1 MTVGLWRDLWGAAR
15 SLDFSAAGD
24 GASPVSTHAVVRCG
38 QRPYNLSVMSS
49 TASLPEIPHS
59 NSNGHRRNP
68 ALRVLYYT
76 VCLLLVALIAGVWWL
91 YWIARLPLPQ
101 LDGSVSVSGIS
112 SKVRVMRDEQ
122 GVPTIQAATLE
133 DLFFAQG
140 YVTAQDRL
148 WQMDMLRRAA
158 AGELSEIIGEDTVKM
173 DREQRILGLRIA
185 AEAAEK
191 NISARDRGFLDAYAR
206 GVNAFLESHRDRL
219 SLEFR
224 LMKYTPRPWTVTD
237 SLLVGARMVQDLT
250 HYSNPPALTREKILA
265 KLGPELTADL
275 YVNSSWR
282 DRPPTEVRRME
293 DEPAVHSSDTDE
305 DEDDDE
311 EVDPEGGNGRL
322 ISGLA
327 SGSDFVNTLQ
337 LAGHVPQGLKPA
349 FFQALNGTAEAVPL
363 QNNWVVPPGL
373 GSAVSLFPALKRWA
387 KLVRPYGTG
396 YSFDTEYSS
405 GAGYADDSFRPGSN
419 NWVVSGQ
426 HTVSGKPLLS
436 NDMHLDHQM
445 PNLWFE
451 AHLKTDSGN
460 FDVAGVT
467 LPGVPFV
474 IVGHNQRIGW
484 GFTNVGATV
493 EDDYIEEFNAQGQ
506 YKTPAGWV
514 DAQHRQE
521 TIHVKGKPDVTLDVV
536 TTRHGPIITE
546 LIPGETRK
554 IALRWTLQDGM
565 GLMFFDVNSAENWE
579 EFRKAF
585 STFDAPGQNVMY
597 GDVDGHIG
605 YQATG
610 RVPIR
615 AAGDGSLP
623 VSGSDDAHEWKG
635 WIPFDE
641 MPHVYDPPEGI
652 LATANGRITPDG
664 YKYSIST
671 EWEAPWRTDR
681 IYRVLE
687 SGKKFAP
694 ADMLAL
700 QMDVSSTYD
709 RVCADK
715 FVYAIDHA
723 ASASDRAK
731 QAAEIL
737 RDWDGRMSA
746 DSAAPMIETKA
757 RQELARLLLE
767 PKLGA
772 AADISASRPAS
783 GALSWKSYHW
793 AMSSVWLENVL
804 TKQPARWLPPGYS
817 DYGSLLTAAVEN
829 AVKQTRV
836 ASGDPSKAP
845 SDLSQWK
852 WGKNYPVEIDHPVLS
867 QLPLIGRFT
876 GPGLHPLSGSNYTV
890 KAMGRGFGPSERL
903 TWNFANFDE
912 STLNVVTGESG
923 IFLSPYYMDQWAAW
937 YGGATF
943 AFPFSQAAVEQHR
956 AHEMMLEPGRQE
968 GSR

>member
-1 MTVGLWRDLWGAAR
+1 M
-15 SLDFSAAGD
+15 SL
-24 GASPVSTHAVVRCG
+24 
-38 QRPYNLSVMSS
+38 
-49 TASLPEIPHS
+49 TASLPEIR
-59 NSNGHRRNP
+59 RRNP
-68 ALRVLYYT
+68 ALRILYYAL
-76 VCLLLVALIAGVWWL
+76 CSLLVALIAAVWWL
-91 YWIARLPLPQ
+91 YWIARSPLPQ
-101 LDGSVSVSGIS
+101 LDGSVTVPGIS
-112 SKVRVMRDEQ
+112 SKIRVVRDGQ
-122 GVPTIQAATLE
+122 GVPTIEAATLE

-148 WQMDMLRRAA
+148 WQMDMMRRAA
-158 AGELSEIIGEDTVKM
+158 AGELSEVIGEATVKM
-173 DREQRILGLRIA
+173 DREERILGLRLA
-185 AEAAEK
+185 AEDAEK
-191 NISARDRGFLDAYAR
+191 NISARERVYFDAYAR

-224 LMKYTPRPWTVTD
+224 LLKYTPRPWTVTD
-237 SLLVGARMVQDLT
+237 SLLVGARMVQDLN
-250 HYSNPPALTREKILA
+250 HYRNPPTLTREKILA

-282 DRPPTEVRRME
+282 DRPPSEVRRMN
-293 DEPAVHSSDTDE
+293 DEPAANSSDE
-305 DEDDDE
+305 DDDDDE
-311 EVDPEGGNGRL
+311 EVDPTGGAGR
-322 ISGLA
+322 ITSA
-327 SGSDFVNTLQ
+327 SPGEHL
-337 LAGHVPQGLKPA
+337 PQGLKPA
-349 FFQALNGTAEAVPL
+349 FPLTLKATAEAVPIPFVL
-363 QNNWVVPPGL
+363 AHDSSVLRDGASPVSTGRVSTAYVAVP
-373 GSAVSLFPALKRWA
+373 
-387 KLVRPYGTG
+387 
-396 YSFDTEYSS
+396 
-405 GAGYADDSFRPGSN
+405 YAQPEETDSFRPGSN

-445 PNLWFE
+445 PNLWFA
-451 AHLKTDSGN
+451 AHLRVSGSN

-484 GFTNVGATV
+484 GFTNVGPTV
-493 EDDYIEEFNAQGQ
+493 EDDFIEEFNAQGQ

-514 DAQHRQE
+514 EPVHRQE
-521 TIHVKGKPDVTLDVV
+521 TIHVKGKPDVRLDVV

-546 LIPGETRK
+546 LLPGEARK
-554 IALRWTLQDGM
+554 IALRWTLQDGE
-565 GLMFFDVNSAENWE
+565 GLVFFDVDSAQNWD

-585 STFDAPGQNVMY
+585 STFGAPGQNVMY
-597 GDVDGHIG
+597 ADVDGHIG

-610 RVPIR
+610 RVAIR

-635 WIPFDE
+635 WIPFDD

-671 EWEAPWRTDR
+671 EWGAPWRTDR

-687 SGKKFAP
+687 SGRKFAP

-700 QMDVSSTYD
+700 QIDVSSAYD
-709 RVCADK
+709 RFCADK

-723 ASASDRAK
+723 TSASTRAK
-731 QAAEIL
+731 QAADIL

-746 DSAAPMIETKA
+746 ESAAPTIETKA

-772 AADISASRPAS
+772 AAEGPNLSAKS
-783 GALSWKSYHW
+783 GELNWSYRW

-817 DYGSLLTAAVEN
+817 DYESLLTAALEN
-829 AVKQTRV
+829 AVKQ
-836 ASGDPSKAP
+836 SGVPA
-845 SDLSQWK
+845 DLNQWK
-852 WGKNYPVEIDHPVLS
+852 WGKNSPVEINHLVLS

-876 GPGLHPLSGSNYTV
+876 GPGLHPQSGSGQTV
-890 KAMGRGFGPSERL
+890 KQVGRGFGPSERL
-903 TWNFANFDE
+903 TMNFANFDE
-912 STLNVVTGESG
+912 STLNLVTGESG

-937 YGGATF
+937 YEGSTF
-943 AFPFSQAAVEQHR
+943 AFPFSQGAVEQQR
-956 AHEMMLEPGRQE
+956 AHEMTLVPR
-968 GSR
+968 

>member
-1 MTVGLWRDLWGAAR
+1 M
-15 SLDFSAAGD
+15 
-24 GASPVSTHAVVRCG
+24 
-38 QRPYNLSVMSS
+38 SV
-49 TASLPEIPHS
+49 TASLPEVRP
-59 NSNGHRRNP
+59 RRP
-68 ALRVLYYT
+68 LVRIVYGL
-76 VCLLLVALIAGVWWL
+76 LLLVLLAIVGAAAWA
-91 YWIARLPLPQ
+91 YWIARSALPQ
-101 LDGSVSVSGIS
+101 LDGSVAVPRIS
-112 SKVRVMRDEQ
+112 SQVRVARDGQ
-122 GVPTIQAATLE
+122 GVPTIEAATLE

-148 WQMDMLRRAA
+148 WQMDMMRRAA
-158 AGELSEIIGEDTVKM
+158 AGELSEVIGEDTVKM

-191 NISARDRGFLDAYAR
+191 NISARDRAYFDAYAR
-206 GVNAFLESHRDRL
+206 GVNVFLESHRDRL

-224 LMKYTPRPWTVTD
+224 LMKYTPLPWTVTD
-237 SLLVGARMVQDLT
+237 SLLVGARMVQDLN
-250 HYSNPPALTREKILA
+250 HYSYERALTREKVLA

-282 DRPPTEVRRME
+282 DRPPTDVRRME
-293 DEPAVHSSDTDE
+293 DEPAANSSDTDE

-311 EVDPEGGNGRL
+311 EVDPEGGTGRL
-322 ISGLA
+322 ISALSSTLA
-327 SGSDFVNTLQ
+327 PAPSSAFTLE
-337 LAGHVPQGLKPA
+337 
-349 FFQALNGTAEAVPL
+349 EADL
-363 QNNWVVPPGL
+363 
-373 GSAVSLFPALKRWA
+373 
-387 KLVRPYGTG
+387 
-396 YSFDTEYSS
+396 
-405 GAGYADDSFRPGSN
+405 FRPGSN

-451 AHLKTDSGN
+451 AHLKTKSGN

-467 LPGVPFV
+467 LPGIPFV

-484 GFTNVGATV
+484 GFTNVGPTV
-493 EDDYIEEFNAQGQ
+493 EDDFIEEFNAQGQ

-521 TIHVKGKPDVTLDVV
+521 TIHVKGKPDVVLDVV

-554 IALRWTLQDGM
+554 IAMRWTLQDGM
-565 GLMFFDVNSAENWE
+565 GLMFFDVNAAENWD

-585 STFDAPGQNVMY
+585 STFGAPGQNVMY

-623 VSGSDDAHEWKG
+623 VNGSDDAHEWKG

-709 RVCADK
+709 RFCADK
-715 FVYAIDHA
+715 FVYAVDHA

-731 QAAEIL
+731 RAAEIL

-746 DSAAPMIETKA
+746 DSAAPTIETKA
-757 RQELARLLLE
+757 RQELGRLLLE

-772 AADISASRPAS
+772 AADSSASSPNSGAAS
-783 GALSWKSYHW
+783 GVLSWKSYHW
-793 AMSSVWLENVL
+793 AISSVWLENVL

-829 AVKQTRV
+829 AVRQTGTP
-836 ASGDPSKAP
+836 SGDVAKIASEAP
-845 SDLSQWK
+845 SDLGQWK
-852 WGKNYPVEIDHPVLS
+852 WGKNYPVEIDHLVLS
-867 QLPLIGRFT
+867 QLPVIGRFT
-876 GPGLHPLSGSNYTV
+876 GPGLHPLSGSGYTV
-890 KAMGRGFGPSERL
+890 KAVSRGFGPSERL

-937 YGGATF
+937 YGGSTF
-943 AFPFSQAAVEQHR
+943 AFPFSQAAVEQRR
-956 AHEMMLEPGRQE
+956 AHEMTLEPR
-968 GSR
+968 

>member
-1 MTVGLWRDLWGAAR
+1 VWQPLPPLLSGAE
-15 SLDFSAAGD
+15 SVPTIVDMSVAA
-24 GASPVSTHAVVRCG
+24 P
-38 QRPYNLSVMSS
+38 
-49 TASLPEIPHS
+49 LPEIR
-59 NSNGHRRNP
+59 RRNP
-68 ALRVLYYT
+68 ALRILYYA
-76 VCLLLVALIAGVWWL
+76 VCVLLVALIAAVWWL
-91 YWIARLPLPQ
+91 YSIARSPLPQ
-101 LDGSVSVSGIS
+101 LDGSIAVPGIL
-112 SKVRVMRDEQ
+112 SKVRVVRDER
-122 GVPTIQAATLE
+122 GVPTIEAATLE

-148 WQMDMLRRAA
+148 WQMDMMRRAA
-158 AGELSEIIGEDTVKM
+158 AGELSQVIGEDTVKM

-191 NISARDRGFLDAYAR
+191 NISARDRAYFDAYAR
-206 GVNAFLESHRDRL
+206 GVNAFLDSHRDRL

-224 LMKYTPRPWTVTD
+224 LLKYTPRPWTVTD
-237 SLLVGARMVQDLT
+237 SLLVGARMVQDLN
-250 HYSNPPALTREKILA
+250 HYSYERALTREKVLA
-265 KLGPELTADL
+265 KLGPQLTADL

-282 DRPPTEVRRME
+282 DRTPGDVRRIE
-293 DEPAVHSSDTDE
+293 EQPAANSGDE
-305 DEDDDE
+305 DDDDDE

-322 ISGLA
+322 ISALPLFVILSEAKDLLSPATAKKQVLRFAQDDNHISSARA
-327 SGSDFVNTLQ
+327 SGFSSALFYALSSNFTL
-337 LAGHVPQGLKPA
+337 
-349 FFQALNGTAEAVPL
+349 EE
-363 QNNWVVPPGL
+363 
-373 GSAVSLFPALKRWA
+373 S
-387 KLVRPYGTG
+387 
-396 YSFDTEYSS
+396 
-405 GAGYADDSFRPGSN
+405 DSFRPGSN

-436 NDMHLDHQM
+436 NDMHLNHQM

-451 AHLKTDSGN
+451 AHLKMSAGN

-467 LPGVPFV
+467 LPGIPFV

-484 GFTNVGATV
+484 GFTNVGPTV
-493 EDDYIEEFNAQGQ
+493 EDDYVEEFNAQGK
-506 YKTPAGWV
+506 YKTPAGWR
-514 DAQHRQE
+514 DAEHRQE

-536 TTRHGPIITE
+536 TTRHGPIINDLLPTE

-565 GLMFFDVNSAENWE
+565 GLMFFDVNSAQNWD

-585 STFDAPGQNVMY
+585 SAFVAPGQNVMY

-605 YQATG
+605 YQSTG

-615 AAGDGSLP
+615 ASGDGSLP
-623 VSGSDDAHEWKG
+623 VSGSNDAHEWKG

-641 MPHVYDPPEGI
+641 MPHVYDPQSGI

-671 EWEAPWRTDR
+671 DWDAPWRTDR

-687 SGKKFAP
+687 SGKKFSP

-709 RVCADK
+709 RFCADK
-715 FVYAIDHA
+715 FVYAVDHA

-731 QAAEIL
+731 RAVEIL

-746 DSAAPMIETKA
+746 DSAAPMIETRA

-772 AADISASRPAS
+772 AADAPGPAS
-783 GALSWKSYHW
+783 EAASGNLSWKSYRW
-793 AMSSVWLENVL
+793 DMSSVWLENVL
-804 TKQPARWLPPGYS
+804 AKQPARWLPPGYA
-817 DYGSLLTAAVEN
+817 DYGNLLTAAVEN
-829 AVKQTRV
+829 AVRQARSV
-836 ASGDPSKAP
+836 VDEPSRDNSLSP
-845 SDLSQWK
+845 SDLGQWK
-852 WGKNYPVEIDHPVLS
+852 WGKNYPVEIDHLVLS
-867 QLPLIGRFT
+867 QLPVIGRFT

-890 KAMGRGFGPSERL
+890 KAVGRGFGASERL

-937 YGGATF
+937 YGGSTF
-943 AFPFSQAAVEQHR
+943 AFPFSQAAVDKHR
-956 AHEMMLEPGRQE
+956 AHEMTLEPR
-968 GSR
+968 

>member
-1 MTVGLWRDLWGAAR
+1 
-15 SLDFSAAGD
+15 
-24 GASPVSTHAVVRCG
+24 
-38 QRPYNLSVMSS
+38 MSS
-49 TASLPEIPHS
+49 TVSLPEIS
-59 NSNGHRRNP
+59 RDKVRRRNP
-68 ALRVLYYT
+68 ALRILYYAA
-76 VCLLLVALIAGVWWL
+76 CLLVVAVIAALWWL
-91 YWIARLPLPQ
+91 YWIARSPLPQ
-101 LDGSVSVSGIS
+101 LDGSVAVPGIS
-112 SKVRVMRDEQ
+112 SKVRVVRDEH
-122 GVPTIQAATLE
+122 GAPTIEAATLE

-148 WQMDMLRRAA
+148 WQMDVMRRAA
-158 AGELSEIIGEDTVKM
+158 AGELSEVIGEATVKM
-173 DREQRILGLRIA
+173 DREERILGLRLA

-191 NISARDRGFLDAYAR
+191 NITPRDRAYFDAYTR
-206 GVNAFLESHRDRL
+206 GVNAFLESHRDHL

-237 SLLVGARMVQDLT
+237 SLLVGARMVQDLN
-250 HYSNPPALTREKILA
+250 HYSNPPALTREKVLA

-282 DRPPTEVRRME
+282 DRPPTEKRRMDE
-293 DEPAVHSSDTDE
+293 EPATKRDD
-305 DEDDDE
+305 DDDDDDE
-311 EVDPEGGNGRL
+311 EVDPDGGSNRITSVTPSAL
-322 ISGLA
+322 IPEQVDL
-327 SGSDFVNTLQ
+327 
-337 LAGHVPQGLKPA
+337 
-349 FFQALNGTAEAVPL
+349 
-363 QNNWVVPPGL
+363 
-373 GSAVSLFPALKRWA
+373 
-387 KLVRPYGTG
+387 
-396 YSFDTEYSS
+396 
-405 GAGYADDSFRPGSN
+405 FRPGSN

-451 AHLKTDSGN
+451 AHLRTTTGS

-484 GFTNVGATV
+484 GFTNVGPTV
-493 EDDYIEEFNAQGQ
+493 EDDFIEEFNAQGQ
-506 YKTPAGWV
+506 YKTPAGWI
-514 DAQHRQE
+514 DPQHRRE
-521 TIHVKGKPDVTLDVV
+521 TIHVKGKPDVTFDVV

-546 LIPGETRK
+546 LLPGETRK
-554 IALRWTLQDGM
+554 IALRWTLQDGE
-565 GLMFFDVNSAENWE
+565 GLVFFDVNTAQNWD

-585 STFDAPGQNVMY
+585 SAFGAPGQNVMY
-597 GDVDGHIG
+597 ADMDGHIG

-615 AAGDGSLP
+615 ASGDGSLP

-635 WIPFDE
+635 WIPYDE
-641 MPHVYDPPEGI
+641 MPRVYDPPSGI
-652 LATANGRITPDG
+652 LATANGRIATDG

-709 RVCADK
+709 RFCADK

-723 ASASDRAK
+723 AKASDRAK
-731 QAAEIL
+731 KAAEIL

-746 DSAAPMIETKA
+746 DSPAPTIETKA
-757 RQELARLLLE
+757 RGELVRLLLE

-772 AADISASRPAS
+772 APDNPAAKAAP
-783 GALSWKSYHW
+783 GTLNWKSYHW

-804 TKQPARWLPPGYS
+804 TKQPARWLPEGYS
-817 DYGSLLTAAVEN
+817 DYGGLLTAAVEN
-829 AVKQTRV
+829 AVRQTE
-836 ASGDPSKAP
+836 DPSKVP

-852 WGKNYPVEIDHPVLS
+852 WGNNYPVEIDHLVLS

-876 GPGLHPLSGSNYTV
+876 GPGSHPLSGSNYTV
-890 KAMGRGFGPSERL
+890 KAVGRGFGPSERL

-912 STLNVVTGESG
+912 STLNLVTGESG
-923 IFLSPYYMDQWAAW
+923 IFLSPYYMDQWQAW
-937 YGGATF
+937 YAGSTF
-943 AFPFSQAAVEQHR
+943 VFPFSHTAVEQHR
-956 AHEMMLEPGRQE
+956 SHEMTLEPR
-968 GSR
+968 

>member
-1 MTVGLWRDLWGAAR
+1 MNFPVPVANPVLLLSGAK
-15 SLDFSAAGD
+15 
-24 GASPVSTHAVVRCG
+24 STPTIVRM
-38 QRPYNLSVMSS
+38 SV
-49 TASLPEIPHS
+49 TASLPEV
-59 NSNGHRRNP
+59 RQRNP
-68 ALRVLYYT
+68 ALRILYYA
-76 VCLLLVALIAGVWWL
+76 VCLLLAALIVGVWWL
-91 YWIARLPLPQ
+91 YWIARRPLPQ
-101 LDGSVSVSGIS
+101 LEGRVAVSGIS
-112 SKVRVMRDEQ
+112 SKVRVVRDGH
-122 GVPTIQAATLE
+122 GVPTIEAATLE

-148 WQMDMLRRAA
+148 WQMDILRRAA
-158 AGELSEIIGEDTVKM
+158 AGELSEVIGEETLKM
-173 DREQRILGLRIA
+173 DREQRILGLRVA

-191 NISARDRGFLDAYAR
+191 NISARDRVYFDAYAR

-224 LMKYTPRPWTVTD
+224 LLKYTPRPWTVTD
-237 SLLVGARMVQDLT
+237 SVLVGARMVQDLN
-250 HYSNPPALTREKILA
+250 HYSYRRALTRETILA

-275 YVNSSWR
+275 YVNFSWR
-282 DRPPTEVRRME
+282 GRPPGEVRRLE
-293 DEPAVHSSDTDE
+293 DQPAGKGNDE
-305 DEDDDE
+305 DEDDEE
-311 EVDPEGGNGRL
+311 EVDPAGGNSRL

-327 SGSDFVNTLQ
+327 SGDS
-337 LAGHVPQGLKPA
+337 
-349 FFQALNGTAEAVPL
+349 
-363 QNNWVVPPGL
+363 VVPPGL
-373 GSAVSLFPALKRWA
+373 ESFLPIVPALKRWA
-387 KLVRPYGTG
+387 NLGRPSGA
-396 YSFDTEYSS
+396 EYSDES
-405 GAGYADDSFRPGSN
+405 LRRGSN

-445 PNLWFE
+445 PNLWFG
-451 AHLKTDSGN
+451 AHLRTTSGT

-484 GFTNVGATV
+484 GFTNVGPTV
-493 EDDYIEEFNAQGQ
+493 EDDFIEEFNAEGQ
-506 YKTPAGWV
+506 YKTPAGW
-514 DAQHRQE
+514 AEPQHRQE

-536 TTRHGPIITE
+536 TTRHGPIITD

-554 IALRWTLQDGM
+554 IALRWTLQDGV
-565 GLMFFDVNSAENWE
+565 GQVFFDVNSAQNWD

-585 STFDAPGQNVMY
+585 SNFGAPGQNVMY
-597 GDVDGHIG
+597 ADVDGHIG

-623 VSGSDDAHEWKG
+623 VNGSDDAHEWKS

-641 MPHVYDPPEGI
+641 MPHVYDPPSGI
-652 LATANGRITPDG
+652 LATANGRITPNG

-671 EWEAPWRTDR
+671 DWDAPWRTDR

-709 RVCADK
+709 RFCADK
-715 FVYAIDHA
+715 FVYAVDHA
-723 ASASDRAK
+723 ANASDQAKRA
-731 QAAEIL
+731 ADIL
-737 RDWDGRMSA
+737 RDWDGRMSVDA
-746 DSAAPMIETKA
+746 AAPTIETKA

-772 AADISASRPAS
+772 APDRPSAGTAS
-783 GALSWKSYHW
+783 GALSWKSYRW
-793 AMSSVWLENVL
+793 GMSSVWLENVL

-829 AVKQTRV
+829 ALKQTAV
-836 ASGDPSKAP
+836 PA
-845 SDLSQWK
+845 DLSQWK
-852 WGKNYPVEIDHPVLS
+852 WGKNNPVEIKHPVFS
-867 QLPLIGRFT
+867 QLPLVGRFT
-876 GPGLHPLSGSNYTV
+876 GPGSHPSSGSAYTV
-890 KAMGRGFGPSERL
+890 KAAQGELGPSERL

-912 STLNVVTGESG
+912 STLNLVTGESG
-923 IFLSPYYMDQWAAW
+923 VFLSPYYMDQWAAW
-937 YGGATF
+937 YGGSTF
-943 AFPFSQAAVEQHR
+943 AFPFSPAAVERHR
-956 AHEMMLEPGRQE
+956 AHEMTLEPR
-968 GSR
+968 

>member
-1 MTVGLWRDLWGAAR
+1 M
-15 SLDFSAAGD
+15 SA
-24 GASPVSTHAVVRCG
+24 
-38 QRPYNLSVMSS
+38 
-49 TASLPEIPHS
+49 TASLPEV
-59 NSNGHRRNP
+59 RRRDP
-68 ALRVLYYT
+68 ALRILSYAVRGL
-76 VCLLLVALIAGVWWL
+76 LIAVLVGVWWL
-91 YWIARLPLPQ
+91 YGIAHSALPQ
-101 LDGSVSVSGIS
+101 LEGRVAVPGIS
-112 SKVRVMRDEQ
+112 SKVRVVRDEH
-122 GVPTIQAATLE
+122 GVPTIEAATLE

-148 WQMDMLRRAA
+148 WQMDILRRAA
-158 AGELSEIIGEDTVKM
+158 AGELSEVIGADTVKM
-173 DREQRILGLRIA
+173 DREQRILGLRLA

-191 NISARDRGFLDAYAR
+191 NISARDRGYFDAYAR

-224 LMKYTPRPWTVTD
+224 VLKYTPRPWTVTD
-237 SLLVGARMVQDLT
+237 SLLVGARMVQDLN
-250 HYSNPPALTREKILA
+250 HYSYRRALEREKILA

-282 DRPPTEVRRME
+282 DRPPGEVRRLE
-293 DEPAVHSSDTDE
+293 DVPAVKGGDQDE
-305 DEDDDE
+305 EDDE
-311 EVDPEGGNGRL
+311 EVDPEGGNSRL
-322 ISGLA
+322 ISGVA
-327 SGSDFVNTLQ
+327 SGR
-337 LAGHVPQGLKPA
+337 HPQGLKPT
-349 FFQALNGTAEAVPL
+349 FFQGLSGTLRLRSGQALKAVPFPFL
-363 QNNWVVPPGL
+363 LVHHAGAARDGASPVSTRHSSTAYDAVP
-373 GSAVSLFPALKRWA
+373 FPAA
-387 KLVRPYGTG
+387 EEV
-396 YSFDTEYSS
+396 DTYR
-405 GAGYADDSFRPGSN
+405 AGSN

-451 AHLKTDSGN
+451 AHLRTTGGN

-474 IVGHNQRIGW
+474 IVGHNQHIGW
-484 GFTNVGATV
+484 GFTNVGPTV
-493 EDDYIEEFNAQGQ
+493 EDDFIEEFNAEGQ

-514 DAQHRQE
+514 EPQHRQE

-536 TTRHGPIITE
+536 TTRHGPVIDDLLPTE

-554 IALRWTLQDGM
+554 IALRWTLQDGV
-565 GLMFFDVNSAENWE
+565 GQVFFDVNSAQNWD

-585 STFDAPGQNVMY
+585 SNFGAPGQNVMY
-597 GDVDGHIG
+597 ADVDGHIG

-623 VSGSDDAHEWKG
+623 VNGSDDAHEWKG

-641 MPHVYDPPEGI
+641 MPHVYDPPAGI

-664 YKYSIST
+664 HKYSIST
-671 EWEAPWRTDR
+671 EWDAPWRTDR

-700 QMDVSSTYD
+700 EMDVASTYD
-709 RVCADK
+709 RFCADK
-715 FVYAIDHA
+715 FVYAVDHA
-723 ASASDRAK
+723 ANASDRAK
-731 QAAEIL
+731 RAADIL

-746 DSAAPMIETKA
+746 DSAAPTIETKA

-772 AADISASRPAS
+772 AAKSPSSDPAS
-783 GALSWKSYHW
+783 GAFSWKSYRW
-793 AMSSVWLENVL
+793 GMGSVWLENVL

-817 DYGSLLTAAVEN
+817 DYGNLLTAAVEN
-829 AVKQTRV
+829 AVKQTEV
-836 ASGDPSKAP
+836 PA
-845 SDLSQWK
+845 DLGQWK
-852 WGKNYPVEIDHPVLS
+852 WGKNNPVEIEHPVLS
-867 QLPLIGRFT
+867 QLPIIGRFT
-876 GPGLHPLSGSNYTV
+876 GPGLHPVSGSSYTV
-890 KAMGRGFGPSERL
+890 KATGREFGPSERL

-912 STLNVVTGESG
+912 STLNLVTGESG

-937 YGGATF
+937 YGGSTF
-943 AFPFSQAAVEQHR
+943 VFPFSRAAVERHR
-956 AHEMMLEPGRQE
+956 AHEMTLEPR
-968 GSR
+968 